1 MSPENRGRLKRQ
13 NGDDF
18 LDLGHSYL
26 LSCFSI
32 APEGGSIVQVIG
44 AVEVDPQPQEE
55 RAQWSRWMYAA
66 AWERRRWPKSPRC
79 PLTTSPRS
87 HGDRTVEI

>member
-1 MSPENRGRLKRQ
+1 
-13 NGDDF
+13 
-18 LDLGHSYL
+18 
-26 LSCFSI
+26 
-32 APEGGSIVQVIG
+32 VQVIG

-55 RAQWSRWMYAA
+55 RAQRSRWMYAA